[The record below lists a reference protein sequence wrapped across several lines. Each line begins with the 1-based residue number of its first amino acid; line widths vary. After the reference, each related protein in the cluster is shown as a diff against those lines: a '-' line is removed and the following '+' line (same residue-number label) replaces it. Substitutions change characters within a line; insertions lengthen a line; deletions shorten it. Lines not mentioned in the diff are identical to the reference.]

1 MLRNII
7 LSTALFLGFST
18 QAQNHID
25 ALRYSQES
33 LWGSARY
40 VAMGGAFGSLG
51 ANATC
56 ASHNPAG
63 IVIHTTNEFSGSLN
77 FIEIESESTY
87 HSSNAF
93 DKNST
98 PSIPSLNYINANVF
112 DPEQIGDWNR
122 FNFGIGY
129 NRIDDYN
136 QNIYVSAEQNE
147 HSFSDLM
154 LDNAEGTAYD
164 DLDMFKEQLAFNT
177 YLIDTIGG
185 VSSYCSPVNE
195 QMNKKQSFS
204 SQRSGSKNEFYISF
218 GTAYQNKL
226 FLGATIGFPSIVYKE
241 VSTISESNFSGS
253 SQDTILLNYFKYNT
267 NLYVTGSGINLKLG
281 LIYKLD
287 DNIRY
292 GFALHTPTYY
302 ELHEEY
308 WASMST
314 DFIDEDEIRD
324 SESYL
329 NLFDYGLNT
338 PFKMINSL
346 SFVINKRAIIS
357 VDHEYLNYSTANIVS
372 DFSDFSKANND
383 IKNYYRST
391 SNLKL
396 GGELRIHPQLSLR
409 GGYAYYGSPF
419 ANNINDASKEYLT
432 MGMGLKIN
440 QYFFD
445 LALVNSLS
453 KEDLFIYDEAPAA
466 TINTEKSQLLL
477 SAGFKF

>member
-7 LSTALFLGFST
+7 LTTTLLLGLSI

-51 ANATC
+51 ANATST
-56 ASHNPAG
+56 SHNPAG
-63 IVIHTTNEFSGSLN
+63 IATHTTNEFSGSLN
-77 FIEIESESTY
+77 FIDIENQSTY

-93 DKNST
+93 DKKSVL
-98 PSIPSLNYINANVF
+98 SIPNLNYISANVF
-112 DPEQIGDWNR
+112 DPEQFGDLNR

-129 NRIDDYN
+129 NKLDDYN

-154 LDNAEGTAYD
+154 LNNAQGTAYD
-164 DLDMFKEQLAFNT
+164 NLDVFREKLAFST
-177 YLIDTIGG
+177 YLIDTTGG
-185 VSSYCSPVNE
+185 VSSYYAPVNGL
-195 QMNKKQSFS
+195 MDKKQAFS

-226 FLGATIGFPSIVYKE
+226 FLGATIGFPSIEYKE
-241 VSTISESNFSGS
+241 VSTISESNFNEN
-253 SQDTILLNYFKYNT
+253 SQEVVSLRSFDYNT
-267 NLYVTGSGINLKLG
+267 NLYVSGSGINLKLG

-308 WASMST
+308 SASMST
-314 DFIDEDEIRD
+314 NFIDEDELIN

-329 NLFDYGLNT
+329 GIFDYGLNT

-346 SFVINKRAIIS
+346 SFIINKRAIVS
-357 VDHEYLNYSTANIVS
+357 VDYEYLNYSTANIVS
-372 DFSDFSKANND
+372 DFTDFSEANNS
-383 IKNYYRST
+383 IKDYYTST

-409 GGYAYYGSPF
+409 AGYAYYGSPF
-419 ANNINDASKEYLT
+419 AGSYNDASKEYLT
-432 MGMGLKIN
+432 MGMGLKVN

-445 LALVNSLS
+445 LALVNSVS
-453 KEDLFIYDEAPAA
+453 KENYSIYDGASAA

>member
-1 MLRNII
+1 MLRNIS
-7 LSTALFLGFST
+7 LATALFLGFSI
-18 QAQNHID
+18 QAQNHVD

-51 ANATC
+51 ANAT
-56 ASHNPAG
+56 STNHNPAG
-63 IVIHTTNEFSGSLN
+63 IVTHTTNEFSGSLN
-77 FIEIESESTY
+77 FIDVENKSSY
-87 HSSNAF
+87 HSSDAF
-93 DKNST
+93 DKKSVL
-98 PSIPSLNYINANVF
+98 SIPNLNYINAIVF
-112 DPEQIGDWNR
+112 DPEQFSDWNR

-129 NRIDDYN
+129 NKLDDYN
-136 QNIYVSAEQNE
+136 RNIYVSAEQNE

-154 LDNAEGTAYD
+154 LNNAEGTTYD
-164 DLDMFKEQLAFNT
+164 NLNIFSEQLAFNT
-177 YLIDTIGG
+177 YLIDTAGG
-185 VSSYCSPVNE
+185 VSNYYSPVNGL
-195 QMNKKQSFS
+195 MDKKQAFS
-204 SQRSGSKNEFYISF
+204 SQQSGSKNEFYISF

-226 FLGATIGFPSIVYKE
+226 FLGATIGFPSIAYKE
-241 VSTISESNFSGS
+241 VNTISESNFSGS
-253 SQDTILLNYFKYNT
+253 SQDTISLKSFKYNT
-267 NLYVTGSGINLKLG
+267 NLQVTGSGINLKLG

-287 DNIRY
+287 DNTRY

-314 DFIDEDEIRD
+314 DFIDETELIN

-329 NLFDYGLNT
+329 GIFDYELIT

-346 SFVINKRAIIS
+346 SFIINKRAIIS
-357 VDHEYLNYSTANIVS
+357 VDHEYLDYSTANIIS
-372 DFSDFSKANND
+372 DFSDFSEANKD
-383 IKNYYRST
+383 IKHYYAST
-391 SNLKL
+391 SNIKL

-419 ANNINDASKEYLT
+419 ANDYNDASKEYLT
-432 MGMGLKIN
+432 MGMGLKVN

-445 LALVNSLS
+445 LTLVNSLS
-453 KEDLFIYDEAPAA
+453 EEDLFIYDETPAA

>member
-7 LSTALFLGFST
+7 LSTALFLGASI
-18 QAQNHID
+18 QAQDRTD

-51 ANATC
+51 ANATST
-56 ASHNPAG
+56 SHNPAG
-63 IVIHTTNEFSGSLN
+63 IATHTTNEFSGSLN
-77 FIEIESESTY
+77 FIDIENQSSY
-87 HSSNAF
+87 HSSDAF
-93 DKNST
+93 DKKSIL
-98 PSIPSLNYINANVF
+98 SIPNLNYINANVF

-129 NRIDDYN
+129 NKLDDYN
-136 QNIYVSAEQNE
+136 RNIYVSAEQNE
-147 HSFSDLM
+147 HSFSDSL
-154 LDNAEGTAYD
+154 LNYAQGTAFD
-164 DLDMFKEQLAFNT
+164 DLDIFKEYLAFFT
-177 YLIDTIGG
+177 CLIDTIGG
-185 VSSYCSPVNE
+185 VSSYYSPVNG
-195 QMNKKQSFS
+195 QMNKKQTFN

-226 FLGATIGFPSIVYKE
+226 FLGATIGFPSIAYKE
-241 VSTISESNFSGS
+241 VNTISESNFSGS

-267 NLYVTGSGINLKLG
+267 NLHVTGSGINLKLG

-302 ELHEEY
+302 ELNEEY
-308 WASMST
+308 WASMKT
-314 DFIDEDEIRD
+314 DFIDEDKSRY

-329 NLFDYGLNT
+329 ALIDYGLNT

-346 SFVINKRAIIS
+346 SFVINKKAIIS
-357 VDHEYLNYSTANIVS
+357 VDHEYLNYSTANLVS
-372 DFSDFSKANND
+372 DFYDFSNANED
-383 IKNYYRST
+383 IKKSYTST

-419 ANNINDASKEYLT
+419 ANNLNDASKEYVT
-432 MGMGLKIN
+432 MGMGLKVN

-445 LALVNSLS
+445 LTLVNSVS
-453 KEDLFIYDEAPAA
+453 KKDLFIYDGAPEA